1 MKKLIALASASL
13 AAFCA
18 TAAVNVWYV
27 DDDNYGKEGL
37 DGTSKEKAYG
47 TIQDAIDAATTIKG
61 DVIKVYPGIYDK
73 GGANL
78 MVGETDCGACRVL
91 ARKSVTVESIDG
103 AGKTY
108 IVGEWDPKGRGPK
121 AVRCIGQNG
130 YTPTFKGFTLCN
142 GATDCVLNSNG
153 NEADVGRNRGGG
165 VYTHV
170 GSNTY
175 IVDCVVSNCNSSQGT
190 FRNGCV
196 IRSLVCYNMG
206 TKGVGGMQTTFY
218 SSIITGNKSGGSL
231 ISDVNA
237 SLSHCTVFGNETYTS
252 VSGVTT
258 AKNNIIFNSFTY
270 NKGTDLSGA
279 SGATI
284 SGNALGLEHGE
295 YQMIAPAA
303 GDFRVLKGSIAETI
317 CAGSPDDGSGL
328 VRAVPEEYR
337 GKDFYG
343 NPITENCVAGAVQG
357 VAEAAGGALRFM
369 GISFQQSVRVNG
381 WRSTKKGAYV
391 FPEKWPVQYRVEP
404 VLETGKLYAWDTSE
418 EHGSFY
424 LADAKTGTTY
434 LMPPPQKDVV
444 ATNTM
449 TLAELEIWVDP
460 VNGDDANAGTEDKP
474 LRTLQKAVDT
484 GSGKNTFAYCKKGT
498 YAEGETESL
507 GSLNRCVLGWNNIRF
522 VAVEGPEKTFIEG
535 KAADNSPNSD
545 LPGCGDGAVRGFC
558 VNGSGI
564 ASVERFTFR
573 NCFTHSKEKGETVV
587 EAHQGAVMRSTGS
600 AFTIMDCVI
609 ENCASASSV
618 FCRGRIVRCKVSNLK
633 NIGLVCDSTYATGC
647 FFENNTCDS
656 YSGVGINCT
665 FRNSGM
671 LLANYACVASGGSK
685 VVAANICAGSVVHG
699 FGEYAVGTEGYTTEN
714 PCFAAQSG
722 AEILRSS
729 PAFACGE
736 VPTADNYGAE
746 YYKYACTDFFGRRL
760 MFIDGKPVAGA
771 DHMGLFSMFW
781 RRGFSVSPA
790 SCKVL
795 EDGEGCVEL
804 PEGESISI
812 SKAAVADVT
821 DRRRCVLRF
830 VVPEGGSFS
839 VKAGD
844 EEYLFAPGL
853 HEFVLGNLKDGIGET
868 VLESKAGT
876 IHIASVRYVSGTV
889 VSLR

>member
-1 MKKLIALASASL
+1 MKKLIVLASASV

-18 TAAVNVWYV
+18 TAANVWYV

-47 TIQDAIDAATTIKG
+47 TIQDAIDAATTEKG
-61 DVIKVYPGIYDK
+61 DTIKVYPGTYDK

-78 MVGETDCGACRVL
+78 VIGEADCGACRVL
-91 ARKSVTVESIDG
+91 ARKSVTVESIEG
-103 AGKTY
+103 AEKTH
-108 IVGEWDPKGRGPK
+108 IVGEWDVAGRGPN

-130 YTPTFKGFTLCN
+130 YTPTFKGFTLRN
-142 GATDCVLNSNG
+142 GATGCELNDKG
-153 NEADVGRNRGGG
+153 NEADVGRNRGGA

-206 TKGVGGMQTTFY
+206 IKGVGGMQTTFY

-258 AKNNIIFNSFTY
+258 AKNNIIFNSFS
-270 NKGTDLSGA
+270 KSGGTDLSGA
-279 SGATI
+279 SDATI

-303 GDFRVLKGSIAETI
+303 GDFRVLKGSVAETV
-317 CAGSPDDGSGL
+317 CAGQPDDGAGL
-328 VRAVPEEYR
+328 VRSVPEEYR

-343 NPITENCVAGAVQG
+343 NPIPENCVAGAVQG
-357 VAEAAGGALRFM
+357 TAEAAGGALRFM

-381 WRSTKKGAYV
+381 WRSTKKGAYL
-391 FPEKWPVQYRVEP
+391 FPEKWPVQYLVKP
-404 VLETGKLYAWDTSE
+404 VLETGKLYAWDTSG
-418 EHGSFY
+418 EHGDFY
-424 LADAKTGTTY
+424 LPDAKTGVVY
-434 LMPPPQKDVV
+434 LMPPPQKGVV

-449 TLAELEIWVDP
+449 VLAELEIWVDP
-460 VNGDDANAGTEDKP
+460 ANGDDANAGTEEKP
-474 LRTLQKAVDT
+474 LRTLQKAVDA
-484 GSGKNTFAYCKKGT
+484 GSGKNTFAYCRAGT

-507 GSLNRCVLGWNNIRF
+507 GSLNRCVLGWNDIRF
-522 VAVEGPEKTFIEG
+522 VALEGPEKTFIEG
-535 KAADNSPNSD
+535 KASGNSPNSD
-545 LPGCGDGAVRGFC
+545 QPGCGNGAVRGFC
-558 VNGSGI
+558 VNGSGM
-564 ASVERFTFR
+564 ASVEGFTFR
-573 NCFTHSKEKGETVV
+573 NCFTHSRAKNETIV
-587 EAHQGAVMRSTGS
+587 EAHQGAVMRSTGN
-600 AFTIMDCVI
+600 AFTILDCVI
-609 ENCASASSV
+609 EDCAAASSV

-633 NIGLVCDSTYATGC
+633 NIGHVCDSTYASGC
-647 FFENNTCDS
+647 LFENNAGTTV
-656 YSGVGINCT
+656 SGVGFNCT
-665 FRNSGM
+665 FRNSGIFSG
-671 LLANYACVASGGSK
+671 NYVCVASGGSE
-685 VVAANICAGSVVHG
+685 VPSGSACAGSIMHG
-699 FGEYAVGTEGYTTEN
+699 FGAYSASGGYIADD

-729 PAFACGE
+729 PAFTCGE
-736 VPTADNYGAE
+736 VPAADNYGTN
-746 YYKYACTDFFGRRL
+746 YYKYASTDFFGRRL

-790 SCKVL
+790 SGRVL

-804 PEGESISI
+804 PEGERISI
-812 SKAAVADVT
+812 AKEAVADAA

-839 VKAGD
+839 VKSGG
-844 EEYLFAPGL
+844 EEHFFAPGI
-853 HEFVLGNLKDGIGET
+853 HEFVLGSLKDGIGET
-868 VLESKAGT
+868 VLESVSGT
-876 IHIASVRYVSGTV
+876 VRMASLRYVSGTV